1 MERASEKKKKKK
13 TKKKKKKTKKKLTEK
28 KKKKKK
34 QEKYGHKYPYDWR
47 TKKPTIFRATAQ
59 WFVSVERFRA
69 AALEAAA
76 AVEWVP
82 SYGARRLSSMVE
94 GRSDWCISRQR
105 TWGVPI
111 PVLYYKT
118 KEEAAAGGE
127 AEAGVGEPL
136 LTAESVEHLARL
148 VEEHPRGSDVFWSAS
163 VEELLPPSLKGTAD
177 EFEKRQIETMD
188 VW

>member
-1 MERASEKKKKKK
+1 M
-13 TKKKKKKTKKKLTEK
+13 
-28 KKKKKK
+28 
-34 QEKYGHKYPYDWR
+34 
-47 TKKPTIFRATAQ
+47 
-59 WFVSVERFRA
+59 ERFRA

-76 AVEWVP
+76 AVEWIP

-111 PVLYYKT
+111 PVLYRK
-118 KEEAAAGGE
+118 KKAAGEEGE
-127 AEAGVGEPL
+127 KENGDDEAGEPL
-136 LTAESVEHLARL
+136 LTEESVEHMAKL
-148 VEEHPRGSDVFWSAS
+148 VESHPRGSDVFWSAT
-163 VEELLPPSLKGTAD
+163 VEELLPPSLKGKAE